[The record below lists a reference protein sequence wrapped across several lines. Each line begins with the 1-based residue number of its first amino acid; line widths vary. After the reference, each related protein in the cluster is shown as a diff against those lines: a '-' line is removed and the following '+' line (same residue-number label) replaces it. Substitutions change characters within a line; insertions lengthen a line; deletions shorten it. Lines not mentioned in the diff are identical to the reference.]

1 MRYINDKNT
10 QKNTDILQKLKW
22 KMKNINNNNNNNI
35 NKLYRLLISFN
46 LVICVFL
53 MRYIYKCQKHTQKYW
68 NFTNIKMKNMNN
80 NKNNVN
86 YLYRQLI

>member
-1 MRYINDKNT
+1 MPN
-10 QKNTDILQKLKW
+10 
-22 KMKNINNNNNNNI
+22 MNNNNNNI

-46 LVICVFL
+46 LL
-53 MRYIYKCQKHTQKYW
+53 MCFSHAIYKCQKHTQKYW

-86 YLYRQLI
+86 NLYRQLI